1 MIICHGIMSIYKK
14 INHHKNRRFIMR
26 KLNSRKLKRIHDIL
40 RSFDNENRNIVYNSD
55 YILEYCLE
63 NDIQNCIKTTIGRF
77 DDQLFYNIFNSL
89 GLRIDIKEVNKKQSK
104 KLIKYDLNYSDIE
117 TFSNNYN
124 DKFK

>member
-1 MIICHGIMSIYKK
+1 
-14 INHHKNRRFIMR
+14 MR

-124 DKFK
+124 DKFKW